1 MRRLLT
7 SFIALAAMLMTSVEV
22 KAWDAV
28 AFRSTI
34 DGIWDAN
41 ATSGTMEKVNDN
53 EFYIDIT
60 TNGDVSFR
68 FYVSNG
74 EQWLIPNNGD
84 GTVATLNTEVWGNS
98 GNAST
103 NACFKLVPSAG
114 VTKYRINLKWKNK
127 SGNKNY
133 WTVTVVR
140 QDGGGDGGGSD
151 EAYYLISPSI
161 NGGQKCEYLK
171 FYPSRNRT
179 KDGYNGNTDYRFWTL
194 NFKYDDIKK
203 IDPNAPETFNY
214 YIVDKDGNAVCRP
227 YDNGYQLG
235 KAFPKYKYCDDTSS
249 SGNNQVTYQT
259 YEDTKTNAGGNNT
272 FQMSTAWGKS
282 FTLFL
287 DKDGNRPLTM
297 NINKSFTEDTYK
309 KYYLIGNLFK
319 GTADQGAAWSP
330 TDPQMRML
338 MERHEYKNPN
348 DVAVTDSIVYTATV
362 KRPANGWANV
372 YMGICPYYLI
382 EDNDFSDWD
391 WQHIIR
397 PQVDPVILN
406 NLGSKDGVAPHGGLA
421 IPGSGDWKYDYSS
434 LNPPIANDVESF
446 IFSMNITTATYR
458 IDYVHDFYIVGEA
471 VQDGDDAST
480 YWTGAKAKKMEYDE
494 NLGCWQKE
502 VNMQQRGFFRFANDK
517 KMSSSFGENEAAP
530 LAPDN
535 EQAGVVYDNLNE
547 AETQYVNK
555 VNYYTESSAAHNDDM
570 QARDIQFWLPTGT
583 YTIKFYAQAENNGT
597 AVANDFARTYY
608 VIEPKFTFHAPV
620 DRNNEN
626 LKQFTHFKAFS
637 CAHTMK
643 KPEGVTMYTA
653 AVKEGTN
660 GKTVTLTELTSTN
673 NLIPANTGVLLATSM
688 PGTTGAAQEIDFTTA
703 DNPWE
708 AISFDQSND
717 LVPHLIKGTI
727 SSTGDNGYNYIFGY
741 RTLNSTPSG
750 KVTLGFFKP
759 TGSNMPANSAYLQSG
774 YDVTN
779 DAQGFAI
786 FFDDDTPTAIDAV
799 ETAATAD
806 DNAPYYSLQGVRYA
820 GKPAAGIY
828 IHNGKKVIIK

>member
-1 MRRLLT
+1 MLT
-7 SFIALAAMLMTSVEV
+7 TSVEV

-28 AFRSTI
+28 AFRSTL
-34 DGIWDAN
+34 DSNWDAS
-41 ATSGTMEKVNDN
+41 TTGGKTMTKVNDN

-84 GTVATLNTEVWGNS
+84 GTVATHNTDVWGNS
-98 GNAST
+98 GNSST
-103 NACFKLVPSAG
+103 NDCFKLVPGTYNSF
-114 VTKYRINLKWKNK
+114 RIYLTWNN
-127 SGNKNY
+127 
-133 WTVTVVR
+133 
-140 QDGGGDGGGSD
+140 QGGDGKHYWRIKAVPTGSGGGGTSD
-151 EAYYLISPSI
+151 EAYYLVSPSI
-161 NGGQKCEYLK
+161 NNGQKCEYLK

-179 KDGYNGNTDYRFWTL
+179 KDGYNGNTDYRYWTL

-227 YDNGYQLG
+227 WDNNYQLG
-235 KAFPKYKYCDDTSS
+235 QASASKKYCDTKQD
-249 SGNNQVTYQT
+249 NDVTQEGYVQYQT
-259 YEDTKTNAGGNNT
+259 YNDTKTNVGGSNT

-282 FTLFL
+282 FTLFF

-297 NINKSFTEDTYK
+297 NINKSFTEDTNK
-309 KYYLIGNLFK
+309 KYYLIGNINSAVA
-319 GTADQGAAWSP
+319 GDDWSP
-330 TDPQMRML
+330 LSNTERIL
-338 MERHEYKNPN
+338 MQRKEY
-348 DVAVTDSIVYTATV
+348 TDSIVYTATV
-362 KRPANGWANV
+362 KRPANGWKDI
-372 YMGICPYYLI
+372 YMGVCPYYLI
-382 EDNDFSDWD
+382 EDGVFSDWD
-391 WQHIIR
+391 WQHIYR
-397 PQVDPVILN
+397 PQVDPVIIN
-406 NLGSKDGVAPHGGLA
+406 NVGSKDGVAPHGGLA
-421 IPGSGDWKYDYSS
+421 IPGSGEPSKYDYSS
-434 LNPPIANDVESF
+434 LNPPIADDVESF

-458 IDYVHDFYIVGEA
+458 IDYVHNFYIVGEA

-480 YWTGAKAKKMEYDE
+480 YWTGAKAKKMEYNE
-494 NLGCWQKE
+494 NLGCWQTE
-502 VNMQQRGFFRFANDK
+502 VNMQQRGFFRFANDM
-517 KMSSSFGENEAAP
+517 KMSSSFGENDAAP
-530 LAPDN
+530 LEPDN

-555 VNYYTESSAAHNDDM
+555 VNYYSESSAAHNADM
-570 QARDIQFWLPTGT
+570 EQRDIQFWLPKGT
-583 YTIKFYAQAENNGT
+583 YTIKFYAQAENDGT

-626 LKQFTHFKAFS
+626 LSTFTHFKAFS

-653 AVKEGTN
+653 AVKEGTE
-660 GKTVTLTELTSTN
+660 GKKVTITELTGD
-673 NLIPANTGVLLATSM
+673 LIPANTGVLLATYM
-688 PGTTGAAQEIDFTTA
+688 PGATSAQEIDFTTA
-703 DNPWE
+703 TNPWE
-708 AISFDQSND
+708 TIVVNQRND

-727 SSTGDNGYNYIFGY
+727 YSTSDNGYNYIFGY
-741 RTLNSTPSG
+741 RALNTTPSG

-759 TGSNMPANSAYLQSG
+759 TGSNLPANSAYLYSR
-774 YDVTN
+774 YNVTT

-786 FFDDDTPTAIDAV
+786 FFDEDDTTTAIESV
-799 ETAATAD
+799 ESAATAD

>member
-1 MRRLLT
+1 MLT
-7 SFIALAAMLMTSVEV
+7 YCLDASAWTDVKLHGNFYGSWADIAGSESNNNWSF
-22 KAWDAV
+22 
-28 AFRSTI
+28 TI
-34 DGIWDAN
+34 DGTKMTGGSTYEFGLRCEN
-41 ATSGTMEKVNDN
+41 GT
-53 EFYIDIT
+53 EFYASSVT
-60 TNGDVSFR
+60 FNFS
-68 FYVSNG
+68 SS
-74 EQWLIPNNGD
+74 
-84 GTVATLNTEVWGNS
+84 ATQSQTIAKANS
-98 GNAST
+98 GNMKFVHNATYTSYSVRVSFASEQWT
-103 NACFKLVPSAG
+103 IS
-114 VTKYRINLKWKNK
+114 I
-127 SGNKNY
+127 SGS
-133 WTVTVVR
+133 TS
-140 QDGGGDGGGSD
+140 GGGGTSD

-179 KDGYNGNTDYRFWTL
+179 KDGYNGNTDYRYWTL

-203 IDPNAPETFNY
+203 IDPNAPTSFPY
-214 YIVDKDGNAVCRP
+214 YIVDQNGNAVCRP
-227 YDNGYQLG
+227 YTNNYQLG
-235 KAFPKYKYCDDTSS
+235 KASASKKYCDTYQTDDNNG
-249 SGNNQVTYQT
+249 SGIVTYQT
-259 YEDTKTNAGGNNT
+259 YDDTKSSASGSNM
-272 FQMSTAWGKS
+272 FQMSTTWGKS

-287 DKDGNRPLTM
+287 DANGNRPLTM
-297 NINKSFTEDTYK
+297 NINKSLTEDTNK

-330 TDPQMRML
+330 TDPEMRML

-382 EDNDFSDWD
+382 EDNKFTDYD
-391 WQHIIR
+391 WQHIYR
-397 PQVDPVILN
+397 PQVDPVIKN
-406 NLGSKDGVAPHGGLA
+406 NVGSLDGVAPHGGLA

-458 IDYVHDFYIVGEA
+458 IDYVHDLYIVGEA

-480 YWTGAKAKKMEYDE
+480 YWAGAKAKKMKYDE
-494 NLGCWQKE
+494 NLGCWQTE
-502 VNMQQRGFFRFANDK
+502 VNMQQRGFFRFANDM

-530 LAPDN
+530 MEPDN
-535 EQAGVVYDNLNE
+535 VQAGVVYDNLNE

-555 VNYYTESSAAHNDDM
+555 VNYYSESSAAHNADM
-570 QARDIQFWLPTGT
+570 EQRDIQFWLPKGT

-597 AVANDFARTYY
+597 AVDNDFARTYY

-620 DRNNEN
+620 KLGSNEN
-626 LKQFTHFKAFS
+626 LTQFSHFKAFS

-653 AVKEGTN
+653 AVKEGTE

-673 NLIPANTGVLLATSM
+673 NLIPANTGVLLATKM
-688 PGTTGAAQEIDFTTA
+688 PGATSAAQEIDFTTA

-708 AISFDQSND
+708 AIPFDQMND
-717 LVPHLIKGTI
+717 LVPHLIKGTVY
-727 SSTGDNGYNYIFGY
+727 SENETGGYNYIFGY
-741 RTLNSTPSG
+741 RTLNTTPSG

-759 TGSNMPANSAYLQSG
+759 TGSNLPANSAYLQSG
-774 YDVTN
+774 FNVTT

-786 FFDDDTPTAIDAV
+786 FYDEDNTTTAIDAV
-799 ETAATAD
+799 ESAATAD

>member
-7 SFIALAAMLMTSVEV
+7 SFIALAAMLTYCLDASAWTDV
-22 KAWDAV
+22 KLHGNFYGSWADIAGSGSNNNWS
-28 AFRSTI
+28 FTI
-34 DGIWDAN
+34 DGTKMTDGSTYEFGLRCEN
-41 ATSGTMEKVNDN
+41 GT
-53 EFYIDIT
+53 EFYASSVT
-60 TNGDVSFR
+60 FNFS
-68 FYVSNG
+68 SS
-74 EQWLIPNNGD
+74 
-84 GTVATLNTEVWGNS
+84 ATQSQTIAKANS
-98 GNAST
+98 GNMKFVHNATYTSYSVRVSFASEQWT
-103 NACFKLVPSAG
+103 IS
-114 VTKYRINLKWKNK
+114 I
-127 SGNKNY
+127 SGS
-133 WTVTVVR
+133 TS
-140 QDGGGDGGGSD
+140 GGGTSD

-179 KDGYNGNTDYRFWTL
+179 KDGYNGNTDYRYWTL

-203 IDPNAPETFNY
+203 IAPNAPETFNY
-214 YIVDKDGNAVCRP
+214 YIVDKNGIAVCRP

-235 KAFPKYKYCDDTSS
+235 KAHPSSKYCDDTSA
-249 SGNNQVTYQT
+249 SGNDQVTYQT

-309 KYYLIGNLFK
+309 KYYLIGNINSAVA
-319 GTADQGAAWSP
+319 GDDWSP
-330 TDPQMRML
+330 LSNTERIL
-338 MERHEYKNPN
+338 MQRKEYN
-348 DVAVTDSIVYTATV
+348 DSIVYTATV
-362 KRPANGWANV
+362 KRPANGWKDI
-372 YMGICPYYLI
+372 YMGVCPYYLI
-382 EDNDFSDWD
+382 EDGKFNEWD

-397 PQVDPVILN
+397 PQVDPVIKN
-406 NLGSKDGVAPHGGLA
+406 NVGSLDGVAPHGGLA

-434 LNPPIANDVESF
+434 LNPPIADDVESF

-480 YWTGAKAKKMEYDE
+480 YWAGAKAKKMKYDE
-494 NLGCWQKE
+494 NLGCWQTE
-502 VNMQQRGFFRFANDK
+502 VNMQQRGFFRFANDM

-530 LAPDN
+530 MEPDN
-535 EQAGVVYDNLNE
+535 VQAGVVYDNLNE

-555 VNYYTESSAAHNDDM
+555 VNYYSESSAAHNADM
-570 QARDIQFWLPTGT
+570 EQRDIQFWLPKGT

-620 DRNNEN
+620 NGNNAN

-637 CAHTMK
+637 SAHTMN

-653 AVKEGTN
+653 AVKEGTE
-660 GKTVTLTELTSTN
+660 GKEVTLTELTNTN
-673 NLIPANTGVLLATSM
+673 NLIPANTGVLLATKM
-688 PGTTGAAQEIDFTTA
+688 PGATSAQEIDFTTA
-703 DNPWE
+703 TNPWE
-708 AISFDQSND
+708 AITFDQRND
-717 LVPHLIKGTI
+717 LVPHLIKGTVYFA
-727 SSTGDNGYNYIFGY
+727 SETENGFNYIFGY
-741 RTLNSTPSG
+741 RTLNTTPSG

-759 TGSNMPANSAYLQSG
+759 EGRDLPANSAYLHSS
-774 YDVTN
+774 YKVTT

>member
-1 MRRLLT
+1 MMRRLLT
-7 SFIALAAMLMTSVEV
+7 SFIALAAMLMGSLEAEAWTS
-22 KAWDAV
+22 V
-28 AFRSTI
+28 AFRSTL
-34 DGIWDAN
+34 DDNWTAS
-41 ATSGTMEKVNDN
+41 TSGGKIMTKVNDN

-68 FYVSNG
+68 FYVSDG
-74 EQWLIPNNGD
+74 QEWLIPNNGN
-84 GTVATLNTEVWGNS
+84 GTVATHNTDVWGNS
-98 GNAST
+98 GNSST
-103 NACFKLVPSAG
+103 NDCFKLVPGTYNSF
-114 VTKYRINLKWKNK
+114 RIYLYYKNQGGDGK
-127 SGNKNY
+127 HY
-133 WTVTVVR
+133 WTVKAVPNGS
-140 QDGGGDGGGSD
+140 GGGGTSD
-151 EAYYLISPSI
+151 EAYYLVSPDI
-161 NGGQKCEYLK
+161 NNGQKCEFLK

-179 KDGYNGNTDYRFWTL
+179 KDGYDGKTDYRYWTL

-203 IDPNAPETFNY
+203 IDPTAPETFNY

-227 YDNGYQLG
+227 YANGYQLG
-235 KAFPKYKYCDDTSS
+235 KASPSYKYCDDTST

-259 YEDTKTNAGGNNT
+259 YDDTKTNAGGNNT

-297 NINKSFTEDTYK
+297 NINKSFTEDASK

-319 GTADQGAAWSP
+319 GTADAGAAWSP

-338 MERHEYKNPN
+338 MERHEY
-348 DVAVTDSIVYTATV
+348 ADSVVYTATV

-372 YMGICPYYLI
+372 YMDICPYYLI

-397 PQVDPVILN
+397 PQVDPVIIN
-406 NLGSKDGVAPHGGLA
+406 NIGSKDGVAPHGGLA

-434 LNPPIANDVESF
+434 LNPPIDNDVESF

-480 YWTGAKAKKMEYDE
+480 YWAGAKAKKMDYDA
-494 NLGCWQKE
+494 NLGCWQTE
-502 VNMQQRGFFRFANDK
+502 VNMSQRGFFRFANDM
-517 KMSSSFGENEAAP
+517 KMSSSFGENDAKPME
-530 LAPDN
+530 PDN
-535 EQAGVVYDNLNE
+535 VQAGVVYDNLNE

-555 VNYYTESSAAHNDDM
+555 VNYYSESSAAHDDDM
-570 QARDIQFWLPTGT
+570 QQRDIQFWLPSGT

-620 DRNNEN
+620 DLNNEN
-626 LKQFTHFKAFS
+626 LTQFTHFKAFS
-637 CAHTMK
+637 SAHTMN

-653 AVKEGTN
+653 AVKEGTD
-660 GKTVTLTELTSTN
+660 GKIVTLTELTSTN

-688 PGTTGAAQEIDFTTA
+688 PGATGAAQEIDFTTA
-703 DNPWE
+703 TNPWE
-708 AISFDQSND
+708 AIPFDQSND
-717 LVPHLIKGTI
+717 LVPHLTKGTI
-727 SSTGDNGYNYIFGY
+727 GSASETGYNYIFGY
-741 RTLNSTPSG
+741 RTLNTTPSG

-759 TGSNMPANSAYLQSG
+759 TGSNLPANSAYLQSG
-774 YDVTN
+774 YNVTT

-786 FFDDDTPTAIDAV
+786 FFDEDNTTTAIESV
-799 ETAATAD
+799 ESAATAD

>member
-1 MRRLLT
+1 MMRRLLT
-7 SFIALAAMLMTSVEV
+7 SFIALAAMLMGSLEAEAWTS
-22 KAWDAV
+22 V
-28 AFRSTI
+28 AFRSTL
-34 DGIWDAN
+34 DNNWTAS
-41 ATSGTMEKVNDN
+41 TSGGKIMTKVNDS

-68 FYVSNG
+68 FYVSDG
-74 EQWLIPNNGD
+74 QEWLIPNNGD
-84 GTVATLNTEVWGNS
+84 GTVATHNTKVWGNS

-103 NACFKLVPSAG
+103 NACFKLVPGTYNSF
-114 VTKYRINLKWKNK
+114 RIHLYYENQGGDGKR
-127 SGNKNY
+127 Y
-133 WTVTVVR
+133 WTVKAVPNGS
-140 QDGGGDGGGSD
+140 GGGGTSD
-151 EAYYLISPSI
+151 EAYYLVSPVI
-161 NGGQKCEYLK
+161 NHGQKCEYLK

-179 KDGYNGNTDYRFWTL
+179 KDGYHGETEYRYWTL

-214 YIVDKDGNAVCRP
+214 CIVDKNGIAVCRP

-235 KAFPKYKYCDDTSS
+235 KASPKYKYCDDTST

-282 FTLFL
+282 FTLFF

-309 KYYLIGNLFK
+309 KYYLIGNINSAVA
-319 GTADQGAAWSP
+319 GDDWSP
-330 TDPQMRML
+330 LSNTERIL
-338 MERHEYKNPN
+338 MQRKEYN
-348 DVAVTDSIVYTATV
+348 DSIVYTATV
-362 KRPANGWANV
+362 KRPANGWKDI
-372 YMGICPYYLI
+372 YMGVCPYYLI
-382 EDNDFSDWD
+382 EDGKFNEWD

-397 PQVDPVILN
+397 PQVDPVIIN
-406 NLGSKDGVAPHGGLA
+406 YIGSKDGVAPHGGLA

-434 LNPPIANDVESF
+434 LNPPIADDVESF

-458 IDYVHDFYIVGEA
+458 IDYVHDLYIIGDA
-471 VQDGDDAST
+471 VQSGETASE
-480 YWTGAKAKKMEYDE
+480 WSGGKAQVLEYDA
-494 NLGCWQKE
+494 NLGYWSANVTMK
-502 VNMQQRGFFRFANDK
+502 NGGYFRFANDK
-517 KMSSSFGENEAAP
+517 KMSSSFGENGYKP
-530 LAPDN
+530 GAPDS
-535 EQAGVVYDNLNE
+535 QTAAVNLDGE
-547 AETQYVNK
+547 PETQYVNK
-555 VNYYTESSAAHNDDM
+555 VAFYSEETANHTEAMNRND
-570 QARDIQFWLPTGT
+570 ITFWLESGT

-597 AVANDFARTYY
+597 ATDNDFARTYY

-620 DRNNEN
+620 GLNNAN
-626 LKQFTHFKAFS
+626 LKQFSHFKAFS

-660 GKTVTLTELTSTN
+660 GKTVTLTELTSRN

-688 PGTTGAAQEIDFTTA
+688 PGTTSAAQEIDFTTA
-703 DNPWE
+703 TNPWE
-708 AISFDQSND
+708 TIVVNQRND

-727 SSTGDNGYNYIFGY
+727 YSTSDNGYNYIFGY
-741 RTLNSTPSG
+741 RTLNTTPSG

-759 TGSNMPANSAYLQSG
+759 KGSNLPANSAYLQSG

-786 FFDDDTPTAIDAV
+786 FFDDDDTTTAIDAV

>member
-1 MRRLLT
+1 
-7 SFIALAAMLMTSVEV
+7 MLMTSVEV

-34 DGIWDAN
+34 DNIWSTN
-41 ATSGTMEKVNDN
+41 TTSGKIMTKKDDN
-53 EFYIDIT
+53 NFYIDIET
-60 TNGDVSFR
+60 SVYVTFA
-68 FYVSNG
+68 FYVSNN
-74 EQWLIPNNGD
+74 EKWLVPNDGN
-84 GTVATLNTEVWGNS
+84 GTVATHNTEVWGNS
-98 GNAST
+98 GNSAI
-103 NACFKLVPSAG
+103 NPARFKLVPATG
-114 VTKYRINLKWKNK
+114 VTKYRINLKWKNTGGDGK
-127 SGNKNY
+127 QY
-133 WTVTVVR
+133 WTVTVVP
-140 QDGGGDGGGSD
+140 QDGGTSD
-151 EAYYLISPSI
+151 EAYYLVSPSI

-179 KDGYNGNTDYRFWTL
+179 KDGYDGKTDYRYWTL

-203 IDPNAPETFNY
+203 IDPTAPETFNY
-214 YIVDKDGNAVCRP
+214 YIVDQNDNAVCRP
-227 YDNGYQLG
+227 YATNYQLG
-235 KAFPKYKYCDDTSS
+235 KASPKYKYCDDTSS

-382 EDNDFSDWD
+382 EDGEFNAWD

-397 PQVDPVILN
+397 PQVDPVIIN

-434 LNPPIANDVESF
+434 LNPPIADDVESF

-458 IDYVHDFYIVGEA
+458 IDYVHDLYIIGDA
-471 VQDGDDAST
+471 VQSGETASE
-480 YWTGAKAKKMEYDE
+480 WSGGKAQVLEYNA
-494 NLGCWQKE
+494 NLGYWSANVTMK
-502 VNMQQRGFFRFANDK
+502 NGGYFRFANDK
-517 KMSSSFGENEAAP
+517 KMSSSFGENGYKP
-530 LAPDN
+530 GAPDS
-535 EQAGVVYDNLNE
+535 ETAAVNLDGE
-547 AETQYVNK
+547 PETQYVNK
-555 VNYYTESSAAHNDDM
+555 VAFYSEETASHSEAMNRND
-570 QARDIQFWLPTGT
+570 ITFWLENGE
-583 YTIKFYAQAENNGT
+583 YTIKFFAQAENNGT
-597 AVANDFARTYY
+597 ATDNDFARTYY

-620 DRNNEN
+620 GLNNAN
-626 LKQFTHFKAFS
+626 LTQFTHFKAFS
-637 CAHTMK
+637 SAHTMN
-643 KPEGVTMYTA
+643 KPVGVTMYTA
-653 AVKEGTN
+653 AVKEGTE
-660 GKTVTLTELTSTN
+660 GRKVTITELTGD
-673 NLIPANTGVLLATSM
+673 LIPANTGVLLATYM
-688 PGTTGAAQEIDFTTA
+688 PGATSAQEIDFTTA
-703 DNPWE
+703 TNPWE
-708 AISFDQSND
+708 TIVVNQRND
-717 LVPHLIKGTI
+717 LVPHLIKGTLAATENNG
-727 SSTGDNGYNYIFGY
+727 SSYNYIFGY

-759 TGSNMPANSAYLQSG
+759 AGSNMPANSAYLQSR
-774 YDVTN
+774 YDVTT